1 MSTSLVPSGTATSIV
16 TKLVS
21 TTLAT
26 TSAAILSAATTHPR
40 ISVPTR
46 SSLSDSSLS
55 SHDQANQPLVS
66 NYRDPFYASTF
77 PMCYALAATTVTA
90 YMLLIMLFITPRS
103 FLDGGVVYLGR
114 RSGFTHSSSGGESI
128 GGRPWLQ
135 KVAALTV
142 AVSLTIA
149 TYDTFKVAAHQY
161 SYGVQNAAIM
171 QSEVMGSLELRVTRL
186 VSNFFL
192 WLAQAQTLIRL
203 FPRHR
208 EKVIIKWVAFALI
221 TLDLIFS
228 AINSFKPGESGTSG
242 PNPAAG
248 SFDHPIPALS
258 YMFQLLLGVLYAAW
272 VIYYSLMKKRY
283 AFYHPLMKNMC
294 ALAIISLTSIL
305 IPVVFFILDIS
316 RPKFAGWGDYVRWVG
331 AAAASVIVW
340 EWVERIEA
348 LEREEKKGGILGR
361 EVFDGDDVLE
371 VSALDYPWDRKH
383 RHRKDGNNNS
393 SSSNS
398 GLGGRGGSSGN
409 RGNRSQIL
417 GTGTLGGV
425 MERRN
430 RPDHA
435 HSNVWPVVSTLTGRQ
450 RGHSRNATQGTAT
463 ATATAEQ
470 PSQRSVAGIFRP
482 PWPARPAATVTPV
495 SRADTP
501 SVASTVYAVR
511 YQPCSETTGRTPDP
525 FARTPDPQP
534 LPPLPPQTQSP
545 PQQQIHQHQN
555 QHQNQNQNQHHQHPS
570 SHSPP
575 QSHSSSADSSPQDD
589 SQPTSQTRMEGPSPG
604 QRQERHTSTQ
614 QATMGTGPSTNS
626 ATELE
631 AHSPMPSRTGRW
643 QALTQTSSRRSPDP
657 PQPPTHTAAPQ
668 DKMRHDSMSSSR
680 WDIRSRLEMFAANQA
695 DRIRERLRPTADT
708 DSLPVTYIPAPPR
721 QGAALREVLEEDEV
735 GRRASSCDSD
745 DGHGHGHG
753 HGPWSQA
760 QLQLQPNVAYQQG
773 IMASPGQEQHVPCTN
788 PPLWPGVRRHTVSY
802 QDDDDFSYTDESID
816 ELSVAEESRVL
827 ESEEDAGPSRGV
839 GTDESG
845 SWRS

>member
-1 MSTSLVPSGTATSIV
+1 MATSLVPSGTATATASFM
-16 TKLVS
+16 TKLIS

-26 TSAAILSAATTHPR
+26 TSSVMLSTSTAGPSVAA
-40 ISVPTR
+40 VTR
-46 SSLSDSSLS
+46 SSLGDSSLS
-55 SHDQANQPLVS
+55 THDQANQPLVS

-161 SYGVQNAAIM
+161 SYGVQNANIM
-171 QSEVMGSLELRVTRL
+171 QLEVMGSMELRVTRL

-228 AINSFKPGESGTSG
+228 AINSFKHGESGTSG

-294 ALAIISLTSIL
+294 FLAVVSLTAIL

-316 RPKFAGWGDYVRWVG
+316 KPKFAGWGDYVRWVG

-371 VSALDYPWDRKH
+371 VSALDYPWDRKRGHH
-383 RHRKDGNNNS
+383 RDNS
-393 SSSNS
+393 FGRRGGGGRR
-398 GLGGRGGSSGN
+398 GLGSRSQNPGNGSSGN
-409 RGNRSQIL
+409 P
-417 GTGTLGGV
+417 TK
-425 MERRN
+425 RRN
-430 RPDHA
+430 NQDQQTNA
-435 HSNVWPVVSTLTGRQ
+435 WPGVPIITGRQ
-450 RGHSRNATQGTAT
+450 RGHHRTATQDTAT
-463 ATATAEQ
+463 EQ
-470 PSQRSVAGIFRP
+470 PSQRSMTGIFRP
-482 PWPARPAATVTPV
+482 PWPSRPPATMTPV
-495 SRADTP
+495 SRTDTP

-511 YQPCSETTGRTPDP
+511 YQPSSETTGRTPDP

-534 LPPLPPQTQSP
+534 PHSQQHLLSQTQSES
-545 PQQQIHQHQN
+545 QQQPQN
-555 QHQNQNQNQHHQHPS
+555 DTVESARQ
-570 SHSPP
+570 
-575 QSHSSSADSSPQDD
+575 SSSP
-589 SQPTSQTRMEGPSPG
+589 PTSQTRVEGTSPG
-604 QRQERHTSTQ
+604 PQERHVSTRQ
-614 QATMGTGPSTNS
+614 SATRAESTNS
-626 ATELE
+626 VRDLTAN
-631 AHSPMPSRTGRW
+631 ASSASRRSSRW
-643 QALTQTSSRRSPDP
+643 HALALTQRSSRRSSDRPL
-657 PQPPTHTAAPQ
+657 QAEIATAQ
-668 DKMRHDSMSSSR
+668 DSLQHDSMSGR
-680 WDIRSRLEMFAANQA
+680 WDVKSRLEMFAATQA
-695 DRIRERLRPTADT
+695 DRIREKFRPTADT

-721 QGAALREVLEEDEV
+721 QGTALQEVLEEDE
-735 GRRASSCDSD
+735 RQRQSNSSDSD
-745 DGHGHGHG
+745 DGYG
-753 HGPWSQA
+753 
-760 QLQLQPNVAYQQG
+760 QQG
-773 IMASPGQEQHVPCTN
+773 SRTPQPRRFGGNENGSARGGEQPIPPTN
-788 PPLWPGVRRHTVSY
+788 PPLWPGVRRHTTTY
-802 QDDDDFSYTDESID
+802 QDDDEYSYTDESLM
-816 ELSVAEESRVL
+816 ESSVAEDSRAH
-827 ESEEDAGPSRGV
+827 ESEEDSGPSPSRGA

-845 SWRS
+845 RRS